1 MEIKVLLIGDI
12 VGKPGRSA
20 VKELLGDYVAS
31 NGIEFVIAN
40 GENAAQGSGITENLF
55 KEIVGAGVDVVT
67 SGDMDEVQAVRK
79 VHSELKELRDAV
91 VAELQEG
98 TNAAHAPSAHALS
111 PGRREGAV
119 VAQGLEQDRAG
130 GRPGR

>member
-40 GENAAQGSGITENLF
+40 GENAAQGSGIT
-55 KEIVGAGVDVVT
+55 
-67 SGDMDEVQAVRK
+67 AVSYTHLTLPTK
-79 VHSELKELRDAV
+79 A
-91 VAELQEG
+91 
-98 TNAAHAPSAHALS
+98 
-111 PGRREGAV
+111 
-119 VAQGLEQDRAG
+119 
-130 GRPGR
+130 

>member
-40 GENAAQGSGITENLF
+40 GENAAQG
-55 KEIVGAGVDVVT
+55 
-67 SGDMDEVQAVRK
+67 
-79 VHSELKELRDAV
+79 
-91 VAELQEG
+91 
-98 TNAAHAPSAHALS
+98 LS
-111 PGRREGAV
+111 
-119 VAQGLEQDRAG
+119 LIHI
-130 GRPGR
+130 